1 MSAACSSA
9 VAMQRERLAQQASPM
24 DLEQLLDE
32 SDALAGELLSLADMP
47 PCNDSQRVEVASI
60 ACSLAF
66 EHWHAIRLMLRGG
79 LLPSA
84 LVVHR
89 SQFEALL
96 RSVWLTYAASD
107 SDVARLSTGLDL
119 ETEQAAKNVAQAQA
133 MMEALAKSGPKEAHA
148 GLSRFKDHSW
158 KALNSYAHAG
168 IHPLRRH
175 ADGYPVDLVC
185 GVLRNANGLGCM
197 SGMQAVVLGG
207 AQPLQREV
215 LGLAAR
221 HLSCMPPPL

>member
-1 MSAACSSA
+1 MNISRA
-9 VAMQRERLAQQASPM
+9 
-24 DLEQLLDE
+24 LEE
-32 SDALAGELLSLADMP
+32 SDAIAEELLSLVDLP
-47 PCNDSQRVEVASI
+47 LCNDSARVAIAGV

-66 EHWHAIRLMLRGG
+66 EHWHSVRLLLQGG

-89 SQFEALL
+89 AQFEAIL

-107 SDVARLSTGLDL
+107 TDVSKLTANLDL
-119 ETEQAAKNVAQAQA
+119 DSEQAAKNISPTQH
-133 MMEALAKSGPKEAHA
+133 MMDALAKSGPKEAHVA
-148 GLSRFKDHSW
+148 LARFKDNSW

-175 ADGYPVDLVC
+175 VDGYPVALVH
-185 GVLRNANGLGCM
+185 GVLCNANGIAILC
-197 SGMQAVVLGG
+197 GMQAALLSG

-215 LGLAAR
+215 LNLGAR
-221 HLSCMPPPL
+221 HPSCMPSPL

>member
-1 MSAACSSA
+1 MELDRA
-9 VAMQRERLAQQASPM
+9 
-24 DLEQLLDE
+24 LDE
-32 SDALAGELLSLADMP
+32 SDALAGELLALVDLP
-47 PCNDSQRVEVASI
+47 LCNDSTRVDVADV

-66 EHWHAIRLMLRGG
+66 EHWHSVRLLLRGG

-89 SQFEALL
+89 SQFEAIV
-96 RSVWLTYAASD
+96 RSIWLTHAASD
-107 SDVARLSTGLDL
+107 SDVAKLTANLDL
-119 ETEQAAKNVAQAQA
+119 ESEQSAKNISQAQH
-133 MMEALAKSGPKEAHA
+133 MMDALAKSGPKEAYA
-148 GLSRFKDHSW
+148 ALARFKDNSW

-175 ADGYPVDLVC
+175 AEGYPVALAHS
-185 GVLRNANGLGCM
+185 VLCNANGIAVM

-215 LGLAAR
+215 IELAAK
-221 HLSCMPPPL
+221 HPSCMPPPL